1 MRNLTFVYDEKT
13 QEYRCD
19 KNGEIFTYIYKR
31 YEPNNPRKR
40 RYCYMVKGV
49 IFYSIRDAK
58 DYVKLLYD
66 LSESPSKP

>member
-40 RYCYMVKGV
+40 RYCYMVK
-49 IFYSIRDAK
+49 
-58 DYVKLLYD
+58 VKWNQPKKYHFHPD
-66 LSESPSKP
+66 HFGFQ